1 MAGFKSW
8 PSFSIN
14 LKKVVMKKKLLLLV
28 FFTFTILIK
37 AQQTKGI
44 SGNTNWMNMWT
55 NFNPKTTSYN
65 DASLIITG
73 TISANMTLKK
83 ENVYVLTGT
92 VYVAPNVTLTIQP
105 GTLLRCDTH
114 TLTTL
119 VVTKGAKIIAEG
131 TETDPII
138 FTSDKSPGDRNPGDW
153 GGIIILG
160 DAPINKTGG
169 IGTLDFE
176 LDPQKALY
184 GGDDKDSDSGI
195 LKYIRIEFSGKKTS
209 HNKPINGLSLA
220 GVGRKTKIEYI
231 QVTSSDE
238 DSFQFY
244 GGYIDTSH
252 LISLRSADDDFD
264 FTQGVQCNISNSIAI
279 RSPFLSDSYGSRCF
293 EMETVDTRKG
303 EVLASKKEMTRVNAM
318 NFTMMHTQ
326 DIGTEIEGLKHE
338 AILIREN
345 TFLTLTSSVISGFS
359 HLIVFADAI
368 SISKEYLDQIVLKD
382 LLINDTKV
390 IGLTQN
396 NNFNSLISNW
406 YKEKPF
412 GIEFIKL
419 KNDQL
424 FANTS
429 MKRKPDFR
437 LKN

>member
-1 MAGFKSW
+1 
-8 PSFSIN
+8 
-14 LKKVVMKKKLLLLV
+14 MKKKLLLLV
-28 FFTFTILIK
+28 FFTFTLLIK
-37 AQQTKGI
+37 AQNTKGI
-44 SGNTNWMNMWT
+44 SGDANWLNMWT

-65 DASLIITG
+65 DASIIITG
-73 TISANMTLKK
+73 TITSNMTLKK
-83 ENVYVLTGT
+83 ENVYVLVGT
-92 VYVAPNVTLTIQP
+92 VYVASNVTLTIQP
-105 GTLLRCDTH
+105 GTLLRCDTQ

-119 VVTKGAKIIAEG
+119 VITKGAKIIAEG
-131 TETDPII
+131 TETDPIV
-138 FTSDKSPGDRNPGDW
+138 FTSNKNSGDRNPGDW

-184 GGDDKDSDSGI
+184 GGDNKDSDSGI

-220 GVGRKTKIEYI
+220 GVGKKTKIEYI
-231 QVTSSDE
+231 QITSSDE

-244 GGYIDTSH
+244 GGYINTSH

-303 EVLASKKEMTRVNAM
+303 EVLDSKKEMTRVNAT
-318 NFTMMHTQ
+318 NFTMMHTE
-326 DIGTEIEGLKHE
+326 DIGAEIEGLKHE

-345 TFLTLTSSVISGFS
+345 TFLTLTNSVVSGFS

-368 SISKEYLDQIVLKD
+368 SISDEYLDQIILKD

-390 IGLTQN
+390 IGITQN
-396 NNFNSLISNW
+396 KDFNSLINNW
-406 YKEKPF
+406 YQDKQF
-412 GIEFIKL
+412 GIDFIKL

-424 FANTS
+424 FASTS
-429 MKRKPDFR
+429 MRKKPDFR
-437 LKN
+437 IKN

>member
-1 MAGFKSW
+1 
-8 PSFSIN
+8 
-14 LKKVVMKKKLLLLV
+14 MKKKLLLLV
-28 FFTFTILIK
+28 FFTFSMLIK
-37 AQQTKGI
+37 AQHTKGI
-44 SGNTNWMNMWT
+44 SGDANWLNIWT
-55 NFNPKTTSYN
+55 NFNPKTSSYN
-65 DASLIITG
+65 DPSIIITG
-73 TISANMTLKK
+73 TITSNMTLKK
-83 ENVYVLTGT
+83 ENVYVLVGT

-105 GTLLRCDTH
+105 GTLIRCDTD

-119 VVTKGAKIIAEG
+119 VITKGAKIIAEG
-131 TETDPII
+131 TETDPIV
-138 FTSDKSPGDRNPGDW
+138 FTSNKSSGDRNPGDW

-184 GGDDKDSDSGI
+184 GGDNKDSDSGI

-220 GVGRKTKIEYI
+220 GVGKKTKIDYI

-244 GGYIDTSH
+244 GGYINTSH

-264 FTQGVQCNISNSIAI
+264 FTQGVQCNMSNIIII

-303 EVLASKKEMTRVNAM
+303 EVLASKKEMTRVNAT
-318 NFTMMHTQ
+318 NLTMMHTQ
-326 DIGTEIEGLKHE
+326 DIGPEIQGLKHE

-345 TFLTLTSSVISGFS
+345 TFLTLTNSVISGFS
-359 HLIVFADAI
+359 HLILFADAI
-368 SISKEYLDQIVLKD
+368 PISDEYLDQIALKD
-382 LLINDTKV
+382 LLINDTKI
-390 IGLTQN
+390 IGITQN
-396 NNFNSLISNW
+396 KNFNIIISNW
-406 YKEKPF
+406 YQDKQF

-419 KNDQL
+419 KNDEL
-424 FANTS
+424 FVSTS
-429 MKRKPDFR
+429 MRKKPDFR
-437 LKN
+437 IKS

>member
-1 MAGFKSW
+1 
-8 PSFSIN
+8 
-14 LKKVVMKKKLLLLV
+14 MKKKLLLLV

-37 AQQTKGI
+37 AQNTKGI
-44 SGNTNWMNMWT
+44 SGDTNWLNMWT

-65 DASLIITG
+65 DASVIITG
-73 TISANMTLKK
+73 TINSNMTLKK
-83 ENVYVLTGT
+83 ENVYVLVGT

-105 GTLLRCDTH
+105 GTLVRCDTA

-131 TETDPII
+131 TETDPIV
-138 FTSDKSPGDRNPGDW
+138 FTSNKNSGDRNPGDW
-153 GGIIILG
+153 GGIILLG

-184 GGDDKDSDSGI
+184 GGDNKDSDSGI

-209 HNKPINGLSLA
+209 ANKPINGLSLA
-220 GVGRKTKIEYI
+220 GVGSKTKLEFI

-244 GGYIDTSH
+244 GGYINTSH
-252 LISLRSADDDFD
+252 LVSLRSADDDFD
-264 FTQGVQCNISNSIAI
+264 FTQGVQCNMSNIIAI

-303 EVLASKKEMTRVNAM
+303 EVLDSKKEMTRVNAT
-318 NFTMMHTQ
+318 NITMMHTE
-326 DIGTEIEGLKHE
+326 DIGADIQGLKHE

-345 TFLTLTSSVISGFS
+345 TFLTLTNSVISGFS
-359 HLIVFADAI
+359 HLIVFSDRVTI
-368 SISKEYLDQIVLKD
+368 SNEYLDKITLRD

-390 IGLTQN
+390 IGTTQN
-396 NNFNSLISNW
+396 TDNNSFISNW
-406 YKEKPF
+406 YQEKQF

-424 FANTS
+424 FASTS
-429 MKRKPDFR
+429 MRKKPDFR
-437 LKN
+437 IKN

>member
-1 MAGFKSW
+1 
-8 PSFSIN
+8 
-14 LKKVVMKKKLLLLV
+14 MKKNLLLLV
-28 FFTFTILIK
+28 FLTFTVLIK
-37 AQQTKGI
+37 AQNTKGI
-44 SGNTNWMNMWT
+44 TGENNWLNMWT

-65 DASLIITG
+65 DPSIIING
-73 TISANMTLKK
+73 TIASNMTLKK
-83 ENVYVLTGT
+83 ENVYVLVGT

-105 GTLLRCDTH
+105 GTLIRCDAI

-119 VVTKGAKIIAEG
+119 VITKGSKIIAEG

-138 FTSDKSPGDRNPGDW
+138 FTSNKNSGDRNPGDW

-184 GGDDKDSDSGI
+184 GGNNKDSDSGI
-195 LKYIRIEFSGKKTS
+195 LKYVRIEFSGKKTS

-220 GVGRKTKIEYI
+220 GVGRNTKIDYI
-231 QVTSSDE
+231 QVISSDE

-244 GGYIDTSH
+244 GGYINTTH

-303 EVLASKKEMTRVNAM
+303 EVLDSKKEMTRINAT
-318 NFTMMHTQ
+318 NITMMHTQ

-345 TFLTLTSSVISGFS
+345 TFLTLTNSVVSGFS
-359 HLIVFADAI
+359 HLILFADAI
-368 SISKEYLDQIVLKD
+368 PISNEYLNQIVLKD
-382 LLINDTKV
+382 LLINDTKI
-390 IGLTQN
+390 IGITQN
-396 NNFNSLISNW
+396 KNFNSLISNW
-406 YKEKPF
+406 YQEKQF
-412 GIEFIKL
+412 GIEYIKL

-424 FANTS
+424 FSSTS
-429 MKRKPDFR
+429 MRKKTDFR
-437 LKN
+437 IKN

>member
-1 MAGFKSW
+1 
-8 PSFSIN
+8 
-14 LKKVVMKKKLLLLV
+14 MKRKLLLLV
-28 FFTFTILIK
+28 FFTFTILTK
-37 AQQTKGI
+37 AQNTKGI
-44 SGNTNWMNMWT
+44 SGDTNWLNMWT
-55 NFNPKTTSYN
+55 NFNPKTASYN
-65 DASLIITG
+65 DASIIITG
-73 TISANMTLKK
+73 TITSNMTLKK
-83 ENVYVLTGT
+83 ENVYVLVGT
-92 VYVAPNVTLTIQP
+92 VYVAPNATLTIQP
-105 GTLLRCDTH
+105 GTLVRCDTQ

-119 VVTKGAKIIAEG
+119 VITKGAKIIAEG
-131 TETDPII
+131 TETDPIV
-138 FTSDKSPGDRNPGDW
+138 FTSNKNSGDRNPGDW

-184 GGDDKDSDSGI
+184 GGDNKDSDSGI

-209 HNKPINGLSLA
+209 ANKPINGLSLA
-220 GVGRKTKIEYI
+220 GVGAKTQLEYI
-231 QVTSSDE
+231 QVTSSED

-244 GGYIDTSH
+244 GGYINTSH

-303 EVLASKKEMTRVNAM
+303 EVLDSKKEMTRVNAT
-318 NFTMMHTQ
+318 NFTMMHTE
-326 DIGTEIEGLKHE
+326 DIGAEIEGLKHE

-345 TFLTLTSSVISGFS
+345 TFLTLTNSVVSGFS

-368 SISKEYLDQIVLKD
+368 SISDEYLDQIILKD

-390 IGLTQN
+390 IGITQN
-396 NNFNSLISNW
+396 KDFNSLISNW
-406 YKEKPF
+406 YQEKQF
-412 GIEFIKL
+412 GIDFIKL

-424 FANTS
+424 FASTS
-429 MKRKPDFR
+429 MRKKPDFR
-437 LKN
+437 IKN

>member
-1 MAGFKSW
+1 
-8 PSFSIN
+8 
-14 LKKVVMKKKLLLLV
+14 MKKKLLLLV
-28 FFTFTILIK
+28 FFTFTLLIK
-37 AQQTKGI
+37 AQNAKGI
-44 SGNTNWMNMWT
+44 NGDTNWLNMWT

-65 DASLIITG
+65 EASIIITG
-73 TISANMTLKK
+73 TITSNMTLKK
-83 ENVYVLTGT
+83 ENVYVLVGT
-92 VYVAPNVTLTIQP
+92 VYVTPNVTLTIQP
-105 GTLLRCDTH
+105 GTLIRCDTD

-119 VVTKGAKIIAEG
+119 VITKGAKIIAEG
-131 TETDPII
+131 TETDPIV
-138 FTSDKSPGDRNPGDW
+138 FTSNKNSGDRNPGDW

-160 DAPINKTGG
+160 DAPINKSGG

-176 LDPQKALY
+176 LDQQKALY
-184 GGDDKDSDSGI
+184 GGNNKDSDSGI
-195 LKYIRIEFSGKKTS
+195 LKYVRIEFSGKKTN

-220 GVGRKTKIEYI
+220 GVGAKTKLEYI

-244 GGYIDTSH
+244 GGYINTSH
-252 LISLRSADDDFD
+252 LVSLRSADDDFD

-303 EVLASKKEMTRVNAM
+303 EVLDSKKEMTRVNAT
-318 NFTMMHTQ
+318 NFTMMHTE

-345 TFLTLTSSVISGFS
+345 TFLTLTNSVVSGFS

-368 SISKEYLDQIVLKD
+368 SISDEYLDQIILKD

-390 IGLTQN
+390 IGITQN
-396 NNFNSLISNW
+396 KDFNAIINNW
-406 YKEKPF
+406 YQEKQF

-424 FANTS
+424 FGSTS
-429 MKRKPDFR
+429 MKKKPDFR
-437 LKN
+437 IKN

>member
-1 MAGFKSW
+1 
-8 PSFSIN
+8 
-14 LKKVVMKKKLLLLV
+14 MKKKLLLLV

-37 AQQTKGI
+37 AQNTKGI
-44 SGNTNWMNMWT
+44 SGDTNWLNMWT

-65 DASLIITG
+65 DASVIITG
-73 TISANMTLKK
+73 TINSNMTLKK
-83 ENVYVLTGT
+83 ENVYVLVGT

-105 GTLLRCDTH
+105 GTLVRCDTA

-131 TETDPII
+131 TETDPIV
-138 FTSDKSPGDRNPGDW
+138 FTSNKNSGDRNPGDW
-153 GGIIILG
+153 GGIILLG

-184 GGDDKDSDSGI
+184 GGDNKDSDSGI

-209 HNKPINGLSLA
+209 ANKPINGLSLA
-220 GVGRKTKIEYI
+220 GVGAKTKLEFI

-244 GGYIDTSH
+244 GGYINTSH
-252 LISLRSADDDFD
+252 LVSLRSADDDFD
-264 FTQGVQCNISNSIAI
+264 FTQGVQCNMSNIIAI

-303 EVLASKKEMTRVNAM
+303 EVLDSKKEMTRVNAT
-318 NFTMMHTQ
+318 NITMMHTE
-326 DIGTEIEGLKHE
+326 DIGADIQGLKHE

-345 TFLTLTSSVISGFS
+345 TFLTLTNSVISGFS
-359 HLIVFADAI
+359 HLIVFSDRVTI
-368 SISKEYLDQIVLKD
+368 SNEYLDKITLRD

-390 IGLTQN
+390 IGTTQN
-396 NNFNSLISNW
+396 TDNNSFISNW
-406 YKEKPF
+406 YQEKQF

-424 FANTS
+424 FASTS
-429 MKRKPDFR
+429 MRKKPDFR
-437 LKN
+437 IKN

>member
-1 MAGFKSW
+1 
-8 PSFSIN
+8 
-14 LKKVVMKKKLLLLV
+14 L
-28 FFTFTILIK
+28 
-37 AQQTKGI
+37 
-44 SGNTNWMNMWT
+44 NMWT

-65 DASLIITG
+65 EASIIITG
-73 TISANMTLKK
+73 TITSNMTLKK
-83 ENVYVLTGT
+83 ENVYVLVGT
-92 VYVAPNVTLTIQP
+92 VYVTPNVTLTIQP
-105 GTLLRCDTH
+105 GTLIRCDTD

-119 VVTKGAKIIAEG
+119 VITKGAKIIAEG
-131 TETDPII
+131 TETDPIV
-138 FTSDKSPGDRNPGDW
+138 FTSNKNSGDRNPGDW

-160 DAPINKTGG
+160 DAPINKSGG

-176 LDPQKALY
+176 LDQQKALY
-184 GGDDKDSDSGI
+184 GGNNKDSDSGI
-195 LKYIRIEFSGKKTS
+195 LKYVRIEFSGKKTN

-220 GVGRKTKIEYI
+220 GVGAKTKLEYI

-244 GGYIDTSH
+244 GGYINTSH
-252 LISLRSADDDFD
+252 LVSLRSADDDFD

-303 EVLASKKEMTRVNAM
+303 EVLDSKKEMTRVNAT
-318 NFTMMHTQ
+318 NFTMMHTE

-345 TFLTLTSSVISGFS
+345 TFLTLTNSVVSGFS

-368 SISKEYLDQIVLKD
+368 SISDEYLDQIILKD

-390 IGLTQN
+390 IGITQN
-396 NNFNSLISNW
+396 KDFNAIINNW
-406 YKEKPF
+406 YQEKQF

-424 FANTS
+424 FGSTS
-429 MKRKPDFR
+429 MKKKPDFR
-437 LKN
+437 IKN